1 MDVTNVTKNILK
13 ICFACSWK
21 GARTLDKTSMKDW
34 K

>member
-13 ICFACSWK
+13 ICFAYSWK
-21 GARTLDKTSMKDW
+21 GAHISDKTSMKDR